1 MPDFPPF
8 VRNPMNLIAS
18 ASQYTEGVEGY
29 VFDGADGS
37 QVTFWMCSEDRV
49 SVEHAHD
56 FDEYV
61 FVVEGRCAAI
71 LGDRRIELTTGD
83 ELVIPRGVK
92 QRMAVAAGTRTIHA
106 FGGQRAR
113 RASGD
118 LAEPRERTEIDFTEA
133 DRAELQRLVTALESA
148 IRSAVGLGGASSE
161 TLRVLADQ
169 ADALSRALAPF
180 AGATRR

>member
-8 VRNPMNLIAS
+8 LRSPLNRIAS

-37 QVTFWMCSEDRV
+37 QVAFWTCNEDRV
-49 SVEHAHD
+49 SVEHTHD

-71 LGDRRIELTTGD
+71 VGGSRIELTKGD
-83 ELVIPRGVK
+83 ELMIPRGTR

-113 RASGD
+113 RAS
-118 LAEPRERTEIDFTEA
+118 T
-133 DRAELQRLVTALESA
+133 
-148 IRSAVGLGGASSE
+148 
-161 TLRVLADQ
+161 
-169 ADALSRALAPF
+169 PF
-180 AGATRR
+180 